1 VILDEGFSFTFNA
14 QGWGVFTDG
23 FSGGGAPYT
32 HNGTTRLVASGDQSN
47 THAYVDIAQIG
58 GAPFSLSSFDGATM
72 FPGFR
77 GRIEVIGSLDG
88 GGTVNAFFDLTDT
101 FSPFVLPGSFVNLD
115 SVRVFDT
122 FSAGFRA
129 GPGSFSVDNLVVNT
143 AAVPEPQASCSSVPV
158 SWPPACAGAR
168 RQKRGTDRRP
178 NALRSFRKPASRSR
192 VFVFDGDDAGILG
205 SRRPGTRR
213 LWVAGCRSERGSA

>member
-1 VILDEGFSFTFNA
+1 VILDEDFSVTFNA
-14 QGWGVFTDG
+14 RGWGVFTDG

-32 HNGTTRLVASGDQSN
+32 QNGTTRLMASGDQSN

-58 GAPFSLSSFDGATM
+58 G
-72 FPGFR
+72 
-77 GRIEVIGSLDG
+77 
-88 GGTVNAFFDLTDT
+88 GTVNAFFDVTDT

-143 AAVPEPQASCSSVPV
+143 AAVPEPAS
-158 SWPPACAGAR
+158 
-168 RQKRGTDRRP
+168 
-178 NALRSFRKPASRSR
+178 LLL
-192 VFVFDGDDAGILG
+192 LG
-205 SRRPGTRR
+205 SGLVAAGLRRRAKAKTRN
-213 LWVAGCRSERGSA
+213 

>member
-1 VILDEGFSFTFNA
+1 MMKTMGRFGITAWAIAALVLGLTCGTASATTITFEGHPDDGAGVILDEGFSFTFNA

-32 HNGTTRLVASGDQSN
+32 HNGTTRLMASGDQAN

-77 GRIEVIGSLDG
+77 GRIEVIGALDG

-101 FSPFVLPGSFVNLD
+101 FSPFLLPGSFVNLD

-143 AAVPEPQASCSSVPV
+143 AAVPEPAS
-158 SWPPACAGAR
+158 
-168 RQKRGTDRRP
+168 
-178 NALRSFRKPASRSR
+178 LLL
-192 VFVFDGDDAGILG
+192 LG
-205 SRRPGTRR
+205 SGLVAAGLRRRAKAKAR
-213 LWVAGCRSERGSA
+213 N